1 MNNSKLINSIA
12 NIIYQMIRDEI
23 IPYSATGI
31 SILARFIFMYL
42 LYTKKSVN
50 SLSLAFCLMNIAS
63 SSLWLKYSV
72 NKEDLPLLVR
82 SGADIGLF
90 FVSACYIVKNK
101 LEENKNSYID
111 IDGVGVDGCE
121 GTNMVL

>member
-1 MNNSKLINSIA
+1 MTDI
-12 NIIYQMIRDEI
+12 I

-50 SLSLAFCLMNIAS
+50 SLSLTFCLMNIAS
-63 SSLWLKYSV
+63 SSLWLNYSA
-72 NKEDLPLLVR
+72 NKGDMPLLVR

-90 FVSACYIVKNK
+90 FLSACYIVKNK
-101 LEENKNSYID
+101 LADQDDNKIELVSQKED
-111 IDGVGVDGCE
+111 CE
-121 GTNMVL
+121 GNHLVL

>member
-1 MNNSKLINSIA
+1 MNQN
-12 NIIYQMIRDEI
+12 EI

-50 SLSLAFCLMNIAS
+50 SLSLTFCVMNIAS
-63 SSLWLKYSV
+63 SSLWMTYSV
-72 NKEDLPLLVR
+72 NTGDMPLLVR

-90 FVSACYIVKNK
+90 LASACYIMRNK
-101 LEENKNSYID
+101 LVENKYSSNSSTD
-111 IDGVGVDGCE
+111 DGIAPTASGIAI
-121 GTNMVL
+121 

>member
-1 MNNSKLINSIA
+1 MYDA
-12 NIIYQMIRDEI
+12 NII

-50 SLSLAFCLMNIAS
+50 SLSLTFCIMNIAS
-63 SSLWLKYSV
+63 SSLWLNYST
-72 NKEDLPLLVR
+72 NKGDMPLLVR

-101 LEENKNSYID
+101 LAENTLN
-111 IDGVGVDGCE
+111 
-121 GTNMVL
+121 T